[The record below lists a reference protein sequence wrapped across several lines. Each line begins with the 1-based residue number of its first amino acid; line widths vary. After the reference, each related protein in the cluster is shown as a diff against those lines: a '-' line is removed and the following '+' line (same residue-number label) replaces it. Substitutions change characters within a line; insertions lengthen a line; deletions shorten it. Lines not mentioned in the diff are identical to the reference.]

1 MQVSRYTVLH
11 YTNACSDFAMY
22 LNYFGLHTEPFSI
35 APDPQFL
42 YLSERHQEALAHLS
56 YGLQGSGGFILL
68 TGEVGTGKTTVS
80 RALLE
85 QLPEHTQTAFILNP
99 MLNSIELLATLCD
112 EFGIDYNAQD
122 ATAKQLTDKLSQFL
136 LAAHAKNHQCVV
148 LIDEAQHL
156 QPQVLEQLRLLTNLE
171 TNQHKLL
178 RVILIGQPELQD
190 LLRRRELRQLA
201 QRITARYHLLPLQ
214 FADSERYIN
223 YRLQVAGAQR
233 GLFDAD
239 AIKKVHQASEGIPRR
254 LNLLCDRAL
263 LAAYNDQQPV
273 VGAKH
278 IKIAVQELDGDAG
291 TTRTV
296 PGPSSSL
303 TQVVALA
310 LSFIVVAISV
320 AAGSW
325 WWQQQNSPV
334 SAPAKAL
341 VEPPKPVAVEAI
353 AQAWQ
358 LPKPPSNTDFCRWI
372 EGFELMCIAGSAR
385 YDQIVKVNLPH
396 LLVLTDNSYQFVGSS
411 NQQPADN
418 WTGEFVLVVAQ
429 PPGYTLA
436 EAEAA
441 GSVYQQWLAQQL
453 KQQLRAQSHQASEPL
468 TQQLQRLQI
477 AKGLSVTSKLD
488 ALTLAWLI
496 SQSELGGP
504 KLSATTATTATTEV
518 H

>member
-1 MQVSRYTVLH
+1 MQVSRYTVVH
-11 YTNACSDFAMY
+11 YNNACSDYAMY

-85 QLPEHTQTAFILNP
+85 QLPEQTQTAFILNP
-99 MLNSIELLATLCD
+99 MLNSLELLATLCD
-112 EFGIDYNAQD
+112 EFGIQYNTEGT
-122 ATAKQLTDKLSQFL
+122 TAKQLTDKLSQFL
-136 LAAHAKNHQCVV
+136 LAAHAQHKQCVV

-214 FADSERYIN
+214 LADSERYIN

-233 GLFDAD
+233 GLFDAS
-239 AIKKVHQASEGIPRR
+239 AINKVHQASEGIPRR

-273 VGAKH
+273 VTAKH
-278 IKIAVQELDGDAG
+278 IKVAVHELDGNDNNQRDARG
-291 TTRTV
+291 GNPLPWWAAASAVVIIAVLAAGAAWWNQREQATTVTDV
-296 PGPSSSL
+296 AVQTTPLAESVTPPF
-303 TQVVALA
+303 VALA
-310 LSFIVVAISV
+310 R
-320 AAGSW
+320 
-325 WWQQQNSPV
+325 
-334 SAPAKAL
+334 
-341 VEPPKPVAVEAI
+341 
-353 AQAWQ
+353 AWQ
-358 LPKPPSNTDFCRWI
+358 LPKPPQDTPFCQWLAR
-372 EGFELMCIAGSAR
+372 FELMCLAGSGR
-385 YDQIVKVNLPH
+385 YDQIAKINLPH
-396 LLVLTDNSYQFVGSS
+396 LLTLSDDTYQYIGDTQ
-411 NQQPADN
+411 QQPAAK
-418 WTGEFVLVVAQ
+418 WTGEFIVVIPQ
-429 PPGYTLA
+429 PPGYSAT

-441 GSVYQQWLAQQL
+441 DSIYQQWLAQQL
-453 KQQLRAQSHQASEPL
+453 RAQQLDTNQTLNE
-468 TQQLQRLQI
+468 QLQRLQMR
-477 AKGLSVTSKLD
+477 AGLRVSSQLD
-488 ALTLAWLI
+488 SLTLAWLVAR
-496 SQSELGGP
+496 SALGGP
-504 KLSATTATTATTEV
+504 RLDTAGNNGNNGEKS
-518 H
+518 